1 MHIPYT
7 LLNAFHML
15 MTGRICL
22 IIIGDYF
29 LYSTFYHNLIIT
41 VLDIKWWTDDNVF
54 HRCFIHDFLC
64 SRSQTEEDI
73 SVLGFVW
80 IPNVTV
86 TCIQGMR
93 LYCFRGRFE
102 KAYQSN
108 IFKQLG
114 SSSERFVGVLLIQ
127 GLPYHPSLLP
137 ISEMDCAEA
146 SNSCQRICGMKIFTS
161 KSWLMQNTSA
171 ISSGVIAISSWTKNI
186 FVFFKKWNHMVLSSQ
201 PQTA

>member
-1 MHIPYT
+1 MHIPHT
-7 LLNAFHML
+7 QLNTFYML

-22 IIIGDYF
+22 IIISEHF

-54 HRCFIHDFLC
+54 HRCIIHDFLC

-80 IPNVTV
+80 IPNVML
-86 TCIQGMR
+86 GMR
-93 LYCFRGRFE
+93 LYCFCGRFE

-146 SNSCQRICGMKIFTS
+146 SNSCQRICGENIFTS
-161 KSWLMQNTSA
+161 KSWLPQNISA
-171 ISSGVIAISSWTKNI
+171 ISSGVIVISSWTKNI
-186 FVFFKKWNHMVLSSQ
+186 LVFF
-201 PQTA
+201 